1 MDHREAIPSRRSAA
15 RQLNP
20 KYTDGLSTPTA
31 DGPSVCAYHHMMGI
45 NDISRRPATEQ
56 LEALRN
62 RNISAVELLDEHLAR
77 HDMLHSRLNAI
88 VTTDVESAR
97 HRAADIDAARNDD
110 QSLGALAGLPMT
122 VKDALATAGMRSTGG
137 AIELTDHVPSE
148 DAASV
153 AHARNAGAVIWG
165 KSNLPR
171 WSGDIQAVNEMF
183 GRTGNPWDLGRTP
196 GGSSG
201 GAAAAVATCLTPVEI
216 GTDIGGSVR
225 LPAHFSGVCGHK
237 PSFGVVPQRGYID
250 HVTYGALDADVNVI
264 GPLARTVDDL
274 ELMLDVISDHP
285 ERLPSTR
292 QSARELRVA
301 AWLDDPACP
310 VSDDVAIVLEAAVSA
325 LEAAG
330 VKVDRNARPEHEF
343 GDVYSIGMPLVS
355 SATSPGRTDEEY
367 ERLLERSEDADPTM
381 AMRARASTIRHRDWL
396 LMSEQRELRRRSW
409 ETFFRNYD
417 IVLAPT
423 AFIAAFEHI
432 DGGNLYTR
440 TLEVDGATRP
450 YADLIAWTTQ
460 FGYVYLPAT
469 VVPAG
474 RTPSGLPVGLQIV
487 GPFMGDRTTLEFARL
502 VESVTGGYSAPPLLP

>member
-1 MDHREAIPSRRSAA
+1 
-15 RQLNP
+15 
-20 KYTDGLSTPTA
+20 
-31 DGPSVCAYHHMMGI
+31 MGTS
-45 NDISRRPATEQ
+45 DISRKPATDQ
-56 LEALRN
+56 LTALQSRE
-62 RNISAVELLDEHLAR
+62 ISAVELLDEHVER
-77 HDMLHSRLNAI
+77 HKMLHSRLNAV
-88 VTTDVESAR
+88 VTTDIERAR
-97 HRAADIDAARNDD
+97 QQAAKIDDARSNGVD
-110 QSLGALAGLPMT
+110 LGPLAGLPMT

-137 AIELTDHVPSE
+137 AIELTDHVPAE
-148 DAASV
+148 DAAAV
-153 AHARNAGAVIWG
+153 AHARNAGAIIWG

-250 HVTYGALDADVNVI
+250 HMTYGALDADVNVV
-264 GPLARTVDDL
+264 GPLARTVNDL
-274 ELMLDVISDHP
+274 ELMMNVIADHP
-285 ERLPSTR
+285 DRLLATR
-292 QSARELRVA
+292 GQARDLRVA

-310 VSDDVAIVLEAAVSA
+310 VSNDVAAVLDAAVGA
-325 LEAAG
+325 LEAEG
-330 VKVDRNARPEHEF
+330 IKIDRTARPAHAF
-343 GDVYSIGMPLVS
+343 DDVYSIGMPLVS
-355 SATSPGRTDEEY
+355 AATSPGRTDEEY
-367 ERLLERSEDADPTM
+367 ERLLERSDDADPTM

-396 LMSEQRELRRRSW
+396 LMSEQRELRRRNW
-409 ETFFRNYD
+409 GKFFNDYD

-423 AFIAAFEHI
+423 AFIPAFEHI

-487 GPFMGDRTTLEFARL
+487 GPFMGDRTTLEFGRL
-502 VESVTGGYSAPPLLP
+502 VESVTGGYKAPPLLP

>member
-1 MDHREAIPSRRSAA
+1 M
-15 RQLNP
+15 
-20 KYTDGLSTPTA
+20 
-31 DGPSVCAYHHMMGI
+31 GPGE
-45 NDISRRPATEQ
+45 ISRKPAIAQ
-56 LEALRN
+56 LAALNN
-62 RNISAVELLDEHLAR
+62 RDISAVELLEEHLAR
-77 HDMLHSRLNAI
+77 HDMLHSRINAI
-88 VTTDVESAR
+88 VTTDVEGAKQQ
-97 HRAADIDAARNDD
+97 AADIDRARSKGE
-110 QSLGALAGLPMT
+110 SLGPLAGLPMT
-122 VKDALATAGMRSTGG
+122 VKDALATKGMRSTGG
-137 AIELTDHVPSE
+137 AIELTGHVPTD

-201 GAAAAVATCLTPVEI
+201 GAAAAVATCLSPVEI

-250 HVTYGALDADVNVI
+250 HITYGALDADVNVV

-274 ELMLDVISDHP
+274 ELMLNVISDHP
-285 ERLPSTR
+285 DRFTPAR
-292 QSARELRVA
+292 NNARELRVA

-310 VSDDVAIVLEAAVSA
+310 VSNDVANVLETAVSA

-330 VKVDRNARPEHEF
+330 IKVDRNARPAHEF

-355 SATSPGRTDEEY
+355 AATSPGRTDEEY
-367 ERLLERSEDADPTM
+367 ERLLERSNDADPTM

-396 LMSEQRELRRRSW
+396 LMSEQRELRRRNW
-409 ETFFRNYD
+409 DRFFNDYD

-440 TLEVDGATRP
+440 TLEVDGVTRP

-474 RTPSGLPVGLQIV
+474 RTQSGLPVGLQIV
-487 GPFMGDRTTLEFARL
+487 GPFMGDRTTLEFARF
-502 VESVTGGYSAPPLLP
+502 VESVTGGYKAPPLLP

>member
-1 MDHREAIPSRRSAA
+1 
-15 RQLNP
+15 
-20 KYTDGLSTPTA
+20 
-31 DGPSVCAYHHMMGI
+31 MGTGE
-45 NDISRRPATEQ
+45 ISRRPATEQ
-56 LEALRN
+56 LAALN
-62 RNISAVELLDEHLAR
+62 NGDVSAVELLDEHLAR
-77 HDMLHSRLNAI
+77 HEMLHSRLNAI
-88 VTTDVESAR
+88 VTTDVEAAQQ
-97 HRAADIDAARNDD
+97 RAAEIDRARSNGDR
-110 QSLGALAGLPMT
+110 LGALAGLPMT
-122 VKDALATAGMRSTGG
+122 VKDALATKGMRSTGG
-137 AIELTDHVPSE
+137 AIELTNHVPTE

-153 AHARNAGAVIWG
+153 AHARDAGAVIWG

-250 HVTYGALDADVNVI
+250 HLTYGALDADVNVV

-274 ELMLDVISDHP
+274 ELMLNVISDHP
-285 ERLPSTR
+285 ERLLPTR
-292 QSARELRVA
+292 HNARELRVA

-310 VSDDVAIVLEAAVSA
+310 VSNDVANVLESAVSA
-325 LEAAG
+325 LETAG
-330 VKVDRNARPEHEF
+330 IKVDHKARPAHEF
-343 GDVYSIGMPLVS
+343 SDVYSIGMPLVS
-355 SATSPGRTDEEY
+355 AATSPGRTDEEY
-367 ERLLERSEDADPTM
+367 ERLLERSNDADPTM

-396 LMSEQRELRRRSW
+396 LMSEQRELRRRNW
-409 ETFFRNYD
+409 DCFFIDYD

-440 TLEVDGATRP
+440 TLEVDGTTRP

-487 GPFMGDRTTLEFARL
+487 GPFMGDRTTLEFARF
-502 VESVTGGYSAPPLLP
+502 VESVTGGYKAPPLLP

>member
-1 MDHREAIPSRRSAA
+1 
-15 RQLNP
+15 
-20 KYTDGLSTPTA
+20 
-31 DGPSVCAYHHMMGI
+31 MGTSE
-45 NDISRRPATEQ
+45 ISRRPATEQ
-56 LEALRN
+56 LATLHSGD
-62 RNISAVELLDEHLAR
+62 ISAVELLDEHLAR
-77 HDMLHSRLNAI
+77 HEMLHSRLNAI
-88 VTTDVESAR
+88 VTTDVDGAKQQ
-97 HRAADIDAARNDD
+97 AADIDRARSKGDD
-110 QSLGALAGLPMT
+110 LGPLAGLPMT
-122 VKDALATAGMRSTGG
+122 VKDALATKGMRSTGG
-137 AIELTDHVPSE
+137 AIELTDHVPTD

-250 HVTYGALDADVNVI
+250 HITYGALDADVNVV

-285 ERLPSTR
+285 HRLTPAR
-292 QSARELRVA
+292 NNARELRVA

-310 VSDDVAIVLEAAVSA
+310 VSNDVATVLESAVSA

-330 VKVDRNARPEHEF
+330 VKVDRNARPAHEF

-355 SATSPGRTDEEY
+355 AATSPGRTDEEY
-367 ERLLERSEDADPTM
+367 ERLLERSNDADPTM

-396 LMSEQRELRRRSW
+396 LMSEQRELRRRNW
-409 ETFFRNYD
+409 DRFFNDFD
-417 IVLAPT
+417 ILLAPT

-474 RTPSGLPVGLQIV
+474 RTQSGLPVGLQIV

-502 VESVTGGYSAPPLLP
+502 VESVTGGYKAPPLLP

>member
-1 MDHREAIPSRRSAA
+1 
-15 RQLNP
+15 
-20 KYTDGLSTPTA
+20 
-31 DGPSVCAYHHMMGI
+31 MGTGE
-45 NDISRRPATEQ
+45 ISRRPATEQ
-56 LEALRN
+56 VAALN
-62 RNISAVELLDEHLAR
+62 SGEISAVELLNEHLAR
-77 HDMLHSRLNAI
+77 HEMLHSRLNAI
-88 VTTDVESAR
+88 VTTDVEGAQRRATEIDRAR
-97 HRAADIDAARNDD
+97 SNGDR
-110 QSLGALAGLPMT
+110 LGPLAGLPMT
-122 VKDALATAGMRSTGG
+122 VKDALATKGMRSTGG
-137 AIELTDHVPSE
+137 AIELTDHVPTE

-250 HVTYGALDADVNVI
+250 HLTYGALDADVNVV

-274 ELMLDVISDHP
+274 ELMLNVISDHP
-285 ERLPSTR
+285 ERLLSSRNT
-292 QSARELRVA
+292 ARELRVA

-310 VSDDVAIVLEAAVSA
+310 VSDDVANVLETAVSA

-330 VKVDRNARPEHEF
+330 IKVDRNARPAHEF
-343 GDVYSIGMPLVS
+343 SDVYSIGMPLVS
-355 SATSPGRTDEEY
+355 AATSPGRTDEEY
-367 ERLLERSEDADPTM
+367 ERLLERSNDADPTM

-396 LMSEQRELRRRSW
+396 LMSEQRELRRRNW
-409 ETFFRNYD
+409 GRFFNDYD

-440 TLEVDGATRP
+440 TLEVDGTTRP

-502 VESVTGGYSAPPLLP
+502 VESVTGGYKAPPLLP

>member
-1 MDHREAIPSRRSAA
+1 MGTSDLSR
-15 RQLNP
+15 
-20 KYTDGLSTPTA
+20 K
-31 DGPSVCAYHHMMGI
+31 
-45 NDISRRPATEQ
+45 PATDQ
-56 LEALRN
+56 LAALQSRE
-62 RNISAVELLDEHLAR
+62 ISAVELLNEHVER
-77 HDMLHSRLNAI
+77 HEMLHSRLNAV
-88 VTTDVESAR
+88 VTTDLESAKQQ
-97 HRAADIDAARNDD
+97 ATNIDDARSNGVD
-110 QSLGALAGLPMT
+110 LGPLAGLPMT
-122 VKDALATAGMRSTGG
+122 VKDALATNGMRSTGG
-137 AIELTDHVPSE
+137 AIELTSHVPTE
-148 DAASV
+148 DAAAV
-153 AHARNAGAVIWG
+153 AHARNAGAIIWG

-201 GAAAAVATCLTPVEI
+201 GAAAAVATCITPVEI

-250 HVTYGALDADVNVI
+250 HMTYGALDADINVV
-264 GPLARTVDDL
+264 GPLARTVNDL
-274 ELMLDVISDHP
+274 ELMMNVLADHP
-285 ERLPSTR
+285 DRLLAPR
-292 QSARELRVA
+292 GQARELRVA

-310 VSDDVAIVLEAAVSA
+310 VSNDVAAVLDTAVSA
-325 LEAAG
+325 LEAEG
-330 VKVDRNARPEHEF
+330 IKIDRNARPAHAF

-355 SATSPGRTDEEY
+355 AATSPGRTEEEY
-367 ERLLERSEDADPTM
+367 GRLLERSDDADPTM

-396 LMSEQRELRRRSW
+396 LMSEQRELRRRNW
-409 ETFFRNYD
+409 DRFFNDYD

-440 TLEVDGATRP
+440 TLEVDGSTRP

-487 GPFMGDRTTLEFARL
+487 GPFLGDRTTLEFGRL
-502 VESVTGGYSAPPLLP
+502 VESVTGGYKAPPLLP

>member
-1 MDHREAIPSRRSAA
+1 
-15 RQLNP
+15 
-20 KYTDGLSTPTA
+20 
-31 DGPSVCAYHHMMGI
+31 MGTGE
-45 NDISRRPATEQ
+45 ISRRPATEQ
-56 LEALRN
+56 LAALN
-62 RNISAVELLDEHLAR
+62 NGDVSAVELLDEHLAR
-77 HDMLHSRLNAI
+77 HEMLHSRLNAI
-88 VTTDVESAR
+88 VTTDVEAAQQ
-97 HRAADIDAARNDD
+97 RAAEIDRARSNGDR
-110 QSLGALAGLPMT
+110 LGALAGLPMT
-122 VKDALATAGMRSTGG
+122 VKDALATKGMRSTGG
-137 AIELTDHVPSE
+137 AIELTNHVPTE

-153 AHARNAGAVIWG
+153 AHARDAGAVIWG

-250 HVTYGALDADVNVI
+250 HLTYGALDADVNVV

-274 ELMLDVISDHP
+274 ELMLNVISDHP
-285 ERLPSTR
+285 ERLLPTR
-292 QSARELRVA
+292 HNARELRVA

-310 VSDDVAIVLEAAVSA
+310 VSNDVANVLESAVSA
-325 LEAAG
+325 LETAG
-330 VKVDRNARPEHEF
+330 IKVDHKARPAHEF
-343 GDVYSIGMPLVS
+343 SDVYSIGMPLVS
-355 SATSPGRTDEEY
+355 AATSPGRTDEEY
-367 ERLLERSEDADPTM
+367 ERLLERSNDADPTM

-396 LMSEQRELRRRSW
+396 LMSEQRELRRRNW
-409 ETFFRNYD
+409 DRFFIDYD

-440 TLEVDGATRP
+440 TLEVDGTTRP

-487 GPFMGDRTTLEFARL
+487 GPFMGDRTTLEFARF
-502 VESVTGGYSAPPLLP
+502 VESVTGGYKAPPLLP

>member
-1 MDHREAIPSRRSAA
+1 
-15 RQLNP
+15 
-20 KYTDGLSTPTA
+20 
-31 DGPSVCAYHHMMGI
+31 MGTGE
-45 NDISRRPATEQ
+45 ISRRPATEQ
-56 LEALRN
+56 LAALN
-62 RNISAVELLDEHLAR
+62 SGDISAVELLDEHLAR
-77 HDMLHSRLNAI
+77 HEMLHSRLNAI
-88 VTTDVESAR
+88 VTTDVEAAQQ
-97 HRAADIDAARNDD
+97 RAAEIDRARSNGD
-110 QSLGALAGLPMT
+110 QLGALAGLPMT
-122 VKDALATAGMRSTGG
+122 VKDALATKGMRSTGG
-137 AIELTDHVPSE
+137 AIELTDHVPTE

-153 AHARNAGAVIWG
+153 AHARDAGAVIWG

-250 HVTYGALDADVNVI
+250 HLTYGALDADVNVV

-274 ELMLDVISDHP
+274 ELMLNVISDHP
-285 ERLPSTR
+285 DRLIPAR
-292 QSARELRVA
+292 NNARELRVA

-310 VSDDVAIVLEAAVSA
+310 VSDDVANVLESAVSA

-330 VKVDRNARPEHEF
+330 IKVDRNARPAHEF

-355 SATSPGRTDEEY
+355 AATSPGRTEEEY
-367 ERLLERSEDADPTM
+367 ERLLERSNDADPTM

-396 LMSEQRELRRRSW
+396 LMSEQRELRRRNW
-409 ETFFRNYD
+409 DRFFNDYD

-440 TLEVDGATRP
+440 TLEVDGTTRP

-460 FGYVYLPAT
+460 FGYVYLPST

-487 GPFMGDRTTLEFARL
+487 GPFMGDRTTLEFARF
-502 VESVTGGYSAPPLLP
+502 VESVTGGYKAPPLLP

>member
-1 MDHREAIPSRRSAA
+1 
-15 RQLNP
+15 
-20 KYTDGLSTPTA
+20 
-31 DGPSVCAYHHMMGI
+31 MGTS
-45 NDISRRPATEQ
+45 DISRKPATDQ
-56 LEALRN
+56 LTALQSRE
-62 RNISAVELLDEHLAR
+62 ISAVELLDEHVER
-77 HDMLHSRLNAI
+77 HKMLHSRLNAV
-88 VTTDVESAR
+88 VTTDIERAR
-97 HRAADIDAARNDD
+97 QQAAKIDDARSNGVD
-110 QSLGALAGLPMT
+110 LGPLAGLPMT

-137 AIELTDHVPSE
+137 AIELTDHVPTE
-148 DAASV
+148 DAAAV
-153 AHARNAGAVIWG
+153 AHARNAGAIIWG

-250 HVTYGALDADVNVI
+250 HMTYGALDADVNVV
-264 GPLARTVDDL
+264 GPLARTVNDL
-274 ELMLDVISDHP
+274 ELMMNVIADHP
-285 ERLPSTR
+285 DRLLATR
-292 QSARELRVA
+292 GQARDLRVA

-310 VSDDVAIVLEAAVSA
+310 VSNDVAAVLDAAVGA
-325 LEAAG
+325 LEAEG
-330 VKVDRNARPEHEF
+330 IKIDRTARPAHAF
-343 GDVYSIGMPLVS
+343 DDVYSIGMPLVS
-355 SATSPGRTDEEY
+355 AATSPGRTDEEY
-367 ERLLERSEDADPTM
+367 ERLLERSDDADPTM

-396 LMSEQRELRRRSW
+396 LMSEQRELRRRNW
-409 ETFFRNYD
+409 GKFFNDYD

-423 AFIAAFEHI
+423 AFIPAFEHI

-474 RTPSGLPVGLQIV
+474 QTPSGLPVGLQIV
-487 GPFMGDRTTLEFARL
+487 GPFMGDRTTLEFGRL
-502 VESVTGGYSAPPLLP
+502 VESVTGGYKAPPLLP